1 MDNYYASITLFEEF
15 KESKMLAYGTVR
27 SYRVNLPREICGL
40 NENAVKN
47 LIRGECT
54 GKREI

>member
-1 MDNYYASITLFEEF
+1 MDNYYTSITLFEEL
-15 KESKMLAYGTVR
+15 KESKTLTCGTVR

-47 LIRGECT
+47 LNRGECT
-54 GKREI
+54 GKSEI